1 MMTQAWMS
9 EEQVDVPID
18 PEVGTFIDAG
28 GIRTNVHLKGPAQ
41 GDPVVLVHG
50 SGPGA
55 SALSNWRLTM
65 PALAGSFRV
74 VAPDLVGFGRT
85 ERPAGIEYG
94 LKTWTGHLLA
104 VLDALGIDRAHV
116 VANSM
121 GGAVALDLAVRY
133 PDRVDRLVLMG
144 AVGVPFTLTPGLDAV
159 WGYQPSVAAMQELI
173 GVFAFDPAALSPDL
187 AELRYRA
194 SIQPGAQEAFASMF
208 PAPRQRWVDALAQPA
223 DRIRSIRHRTLL
235 VHGREDQVIPLQNS
249 LDLLHLIDDSRLHV
263 FGRCGH
269 WTQVEHA
276 PAFNR
281 LILDFL
287 APDPQN

>member
-1 MMTQAWMS
+1 MPQDD
-9 EEQVDVPID
+9 QQPGPD
-18 PEVGTFIDAG
+18 PEVGVAIDAG
-28 GIRTNVHLKGPAQ
+28 GIRTNVHLLGPA
-41 GDPVVLVHG
+41 GGTSVVLVHG

-65 PALAGSFRV
+65 PALAGTFQV

-85 ERPAGIEYG
+85 ERPAGTAYR
-94 LKTWTGHLLA
+94 LPTWTGHLLG
-104 VLDALGIDRAHV
+104 VLDALGIERAHL

-121 GGAVALDLAVRY
+121 GGAVALDLAIRY

-159 WGYQPSVAAMQELI
+159 WGYQPSVAAMQELLGIFAYDTSII
-173 GVFAFDPAALSPDL
+173 GPDL

-194 SIQPGAQEAFASMF
+194 SIRPGAQEAFASMF
-208 PAPRQRWVDALAQPA
+208 PAPRQQWVDALAQAPE
-223 DRIRSIRHRTLL
+223 DIRRIQHRTLL
-235 VHGREDQVIPLQNS
+235 VHGRDDQVVPLQNS
-249 LDLLHLIDDSRLHV
+249 VDLLHLIQDSRLHV

-276 PAFNR
+276 QAFNE
-281 LILDFL
+281 LVLNFL
-287 APDPQN
+287 APGARD

>member
-1 MMTQAWMS
+1 MTDPLAS
-9 EEQVDVPID
+9 GVD
-18 PEVGTFIDAG
+18 PEVGTLIDAG
-28 GIRTNVHLKGPAQ
+28 GIGTNVHLLGPTE
-41 GDPVVLVHG
+41 GPPVVLVHG

-65 PALAGSFRV
+65 PALAESFRV

-85 ERPAGIEYG
+85 ERPEGTTYG
-94 LKTWTGHLLA
+94 LRTWTEHLLA
-104 VLDALGIDRAHV
+104 VLDALGIKQAHV

-121 GGAVALDLAVRY
+121 GGAVALDLAIRH

-159 WGYQPSVAAMQELI
+159 WGYQPSVEAMQELLGI
-173 GVFAFDPAALSPDL
+173 FAFDTSVVGPDL

-194 SIQPGAQEAFASMF
+194 SIRPGAQEAFASMF
-208 PAPRQRWVDALAQPA
+208 PAPRQQCVDALAQAPE
-223 DRIRSIRHRTLL
+223 DIRRIRHRTLL

-249 LDLLHLIDDSRLHV
+249 LDLLALIDDAQLHV

-276 PAFNR
+276 DAFNT
-281 LILDFL
+281 LIRAFLDQ
-287 APDPQN
+287 P

>member
-1 MMTQAWMS
+1 MI

-28 GIRTNVHLKGPAQ
+28 GIRTNVHLKGPEH
-41 GDPVVLVHG
+41 GHPVVLVHG

-276 PAFNR
+276 PAFNP

-287 APDPQN
+287 APDPPN

>member
-1 MMTQAWMS
+1 MPQDDQQPS
-9 EEQVDVPID
+9 PD
-18 PEVGTFIDAG
+18 PEVGVAIDAG
-28 GIRTNVHLKGPAQ
+28 GIRTNVHLLGPAD
-41 GDPVVLVHG
+41 GTCVVLVHG

-85 ERPAGIEYG
+85 ERPAGTAYR
-94 LKTWTGHLLA
+94 LPTWTGHLLG
-104 VLDALGIDRAHV
+104 VLDALGIERAHL

-121 GGAVALDLAVRY
+121 GGAVALDLAIRY

-159 WGYQPSVAAMQELI
+159 WGYQPSVAAMQELLGIFAYDTSII
-173 GVFAFDPAALSPDL
+173 GPDL

-194 SIQPGAQEAFASMF
+194 SIRPGAQEAFASMF
-208 PAPRQRWVDALAQPA
+208 PAPRQQWVDALAQAPE
-223 DRIRSIRHRTLL
+223 DIRRIRHRTLL
-235 VHGREDQVIPLQNS
+235 VHGRDDQVVPLQNS
-249 LDLLHLIDDSRLHV
+249 VDLLHLIQDSRLHV

-276 PAFNR
+276 QAFNE
-281 LILDFL
+281 LVLNFL
-287 APDPQN
+287 APGACD